1 MKKVKE
7 VINEFVRQGV
17 NKKTKISLFLLFVF
31 GLLKSDWRNYKIA
44 PVKWMDY
51 EKISKK
57 GLLET
62 KNNSISVGPKYI
74 GSNKN
79 IISKLEVPE
88 LYYRVFDDGQIS
100 ANSSS
105 VFLNDEILI
114 EKVGN
119 GEQKRFN
126 YSGGQ
131 IKMHGDTYALV
142 NCKNPKK
149 IECGIFLGGNGA
161 FNYYHWLIEIVPKFE
176 YLNDLPSNL
185 KRYPLLIPDYA
196 RDISSFAEILK
207 IVSKGWQ
214 VIYLKPNDLYVV
226 NKLVYIDTP
235 NNLPFNL
242 FGNNRFKVN
251 DFLFRTDS
259 LEYLRRT
266 FLREISSEVES
277 CSSYPDKIFLA
288 RKKSDN
294 KRQYNQDE
302 IKAQLEG
309 FGFKSVCLETLSFK
323 QQVEIMNHAEWV
335 VGPTGAAWTNIVFA
349 REGTK
354 CLCWMAEQ
362 YGEFSAFSNIAANVG
377 VDIKYLTINTPVHHT
392 RYLYLQNYLI
402 DTLAI
407 ERALL
412 SMGLFAK
419 GQALD
424 INQKSISMSE

>member
-17 NKKTKISLFLLFVF
+17 NKKTKISSFLLFVF

-176 YLNDLPSNL
+176 YLNDLPSGL

-196 RDISSFAEILK
+196 RDISSFAEILN
-207 IVSKGWQ
+207 IVAKDRE
-214 VIYLKPNDLYVV
+214 VIYLNPIDVYVV
-226 NKLVYIDTP
+226 HKLVYIDTP

-242 FGNNRFKVN
+242 AGDHRFKVT
-251 DFLFRTDS
+251 DFLYRNDS
-259 LEYLRRT
+259 LEYIRRT
-266 FLREISSEVES
+266 LLDKIISEAEP
-277 CSSYPDKIFLA
+277 CNSYPDKIFLA
-288 RKKSDN
+288 RERGND
-294 KRQYNQDE
+294 RREYNQDE
-302 IKAQLEG
+302 VNTVLEG
-309 FGFKSVCLETLSFK
+309 LGFESVLMEKLSFK
-323 QQVEIMNHAEWV
+323 EQVQLINNAEWI
-335 VGPTGAAWTNIVFA
+335 VGPTGAAWTNIIFA
-349 REGTK
+349 RKGTK

-362 YGEFSAFSNIAANVG
+362 YGEFCAFSNIAENVG
-377 VDIKYLTINTPVHHT
+377 AQIEYLTINTPVHHT
-392 RYLYLQNYLI
+392 HYLYRQNYLI
-402 DTLAI
+402 DTAAI
-407 ERALL
+407 ESAL
-412 SMGLFAK
+412 SGMGLYMK
-419 GQALD
+419 EQAVD
-424 INQKSISMSE
+424 INKKSITLSD